1 MPASNTA
8 INIAAFQ
15 VGTDVLLGRLVS
27 YDYDPAPEFADRH
40 PVSSATAFKQLV
52 KRRPTLRATL
62 HMADGAGTASNLGI
76 TLFDV
81 GGVSYLGILREATIT
96 VNNEAA
102 EASGVNELNQ
112 FGQLVSSTWEISGEL
127 LVPSATMLHAL
138 LVRSTSAVIADHIV
152 AVSCTV
158 AGVTFTGTAALHVTS
173 AGNAAQLSTLSVRLT
188 NSGNLTAPTGT
199 SLLAVAM
206 TGTALTDLHL
216 DTGFGRIGLAA
227 TRIPALI
234 TSATV
239 RITDAAIVENEFEFR
254 LQAPEALSSS

>member
-1 MPASNTA
+1 MPASKTA

-62 HMADGAGTASNLGI
+62 HMADGAGAASNLGI
-76 TLFDV
+76 SLFDIH
-81 GGVSYLGILREATIT
+81 GVSYLGVLREATIT

-102 EASGVNELNQ
+102 EASGVNELLQ
-112 FGQLVSSTWEISGEL
+112 FGQLVSSTWDISGEL

-138 LVRSTSAVIADHIV
+138 LVRANSAVPADHLV

-158 AGVTFTGTAALHVTS
+158 AGVNFAGTAALHVTS
-173 AGNAAQLSTLSVRLT
+173 AGSAGQLTTLSVRLVG
-188 NSGNLTAPTGT
+188 SGVMAAPTGA
-199 SLLAVAM
+199 SLLAIAM

-216 DTGFGRIGLAA
+216 DMGHGRIGVAA

-239 RITDAAIVENEFEFR
+239 TLSDAAIVTNEFNFR
-254 LQAPEALSSS
+254 LQAAEALTTS